1 MGERSRVTRVYRV
14 SHACVTCVI
23 RVCPHLHARKRT
35 VLGADSEGVMT
46 KKRARKENVSSGLDF
61 IRARCEFDLYLY
73 ALAEDNARAVF
84 EKFEKRSDKS
94 AFCAD
99 FELNA
104 LRFAPAPLKSIDVF
118 KKIVPCKIAA
128 VDISKGEELRRALE
142 FLASR
147 NREEVNKGLVVPSSD
162 QGIKFPTYVRVEEVL
177 NVCKLDE
184 ATLSADD
191 VVELYCRAS
200 SANNVEFMR
209 AMETSVHA
217 ETLRSELEKI
227 YRNVDVSSEGKI
239 DSFRRD
245 TPLGLAINFGHIEAL
260 QVILDGQLVKVPDD
274 KLQAV
279 SQAFF
284 EATKCDCVPG
294 LQRVVLMLLDAMNQ

>member
-1 MGERSRVTRVYRV
+1 MCRA
-14 SHACVTCVI
+14 SHVCIVCHVC
-23 RVCPHLHARKRT
+23 VCPHLH
-35 VLGADSEGVMT
+35 SEGVMT
-46 KKRARKENVSSGLDF
+46 KKRARKENVSARDF
-61 IRARCEFDLYLY
+61 IRSRCEFDLYVY

-84 EKFEKRSDKS
+84 EKFEKRSDKNS
-94 AFCAD
+94 FCAD
-99 FELNA
+99 FAINA
-104 LRFAPAPLKSIDVF
+104 LRFAPDPLKSIEVF
-118 KKIVPCKIAA
+118 KKIVKSARA

-147 NREEVNKGLVVPSSD
+147 NREEVNKGLVFPSSD
-162 QGIKFPTYVRVEEVL
+162 QGIEFPTYVRVEEVL

-191 VVELYCRAS
+191 MVELYCRAS
-200 SANNVEFMR
+200 SSNNVEFMR

-217 ETLRSELEKI
+217 ATLRSELEKI
-227 YRNVDVSSEGKI
+227 YRNVDVSSEGTI

-245 TPLGLAINFGHIEAL
+245 TPLGLAINFGHIDSL
-260 QVILDGQLVKVPDD
+260 KFILDGQLFKVPEAV
-274 KLQAV
+274 LQAV

-294 LQRVVLMLLDAMNQ
+294 LQRVVLMLLDAMKQ